1 MFGGWG
7 VYHRG
12 LMFALV
18 SDDTLYLK
26 ADAELAPAFEALGL
40 PPFRYARR
48 GREVALSFYQA
59 PEDLYDDPDEARHW
73 GGRALA
79 AALRSATS
87 ARPRGAP
94 RKRRQVKRRDSR
106 SQKKGR

>member
-1 MFGGWG
+1 MQELFASLGGVEARRMFGGWG

-26 ADAELAPAFEALGL
+26 ADAELAPEFEALGL

-48 GREVALSFYQA
+48 AS
-59 PEDLYDDPDEARHW
+59 
-73 GGRALA
+73 GG
-79 AALRSATS
+79 
-87 ARPRGAP
+87 
-94 RKRRQVKRRDSR
+94 Q
-106 SQKKGR
+106 